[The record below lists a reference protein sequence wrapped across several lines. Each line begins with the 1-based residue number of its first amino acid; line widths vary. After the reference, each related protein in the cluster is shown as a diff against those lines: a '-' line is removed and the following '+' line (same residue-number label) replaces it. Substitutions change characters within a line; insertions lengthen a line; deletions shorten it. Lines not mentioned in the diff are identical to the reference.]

1 MNPAALLRLDV
12 RQLLARARRNLVG
25 VIGWALLA
33 SGAIAVV
40 TPIPFAIPVFLAGAA
55 LLDETNPKISRAI
68 GGIVS
73 ATRHYLVQL
82 GHTAHDVVRGVRG
95 PRFAL
100 AR

>member
-1 MNPAALLRLDV
+1 MNPAVLFRLDV

-25 VIGWALLA
+25 VVGWALLA
-33 SGAIAVV
+33 SGAIAIV

-68 GGIVS
+68 GEVAS
-73 ATRHYLVQL
+73 ATRHYLVRF
-82 GHTAHDVVRGVRG
+82 GHSAHDVIRGVRV